1 LSPSGRT
8 VIVPPEPWEDNTVP
22 AIPRTIDWVRE
33 RIPDLD
39 ARISQ
44 FETEPFELDDELID
58 AFCEELARLCGD
70 LQTALQGEDAGKIQ
84 RAAHSLK
91 GMCSS
96 IGLPE
101 LAVLAQE
108 IEFTLR
114 DGETERCATLAND
127 FIHWTRDFTG
137 RHSPAGDGEAQRS
150 L

>member
-1 LSPSGRT
+1 MPT
-8 VIVPPEPWEDNTVP
+8 
-22 AIPRTIDWVRE
+22 IPRAIEWAKK

-58 AFCEELARLCGD
+58 AFCEELTRLGGD
-70 LQTALQGEDAGKIQ
+70 LQTALQEGDDEKIH
-84 RAAHSLK
+84 RSAHSLK

-101 LAVLAQE
+101 LAVVAQE

-114 DGETERCATLAND
+114 DGEMDRCATLASDLIGWAQD
-127 FIHWTRDFTG
+127 FIAASR
-137 RHSPAGDGEAQRS
+137 
-150 L
+150 